1 MNANATKL
9 TKKILMGLPDGLFL
23 VSNLIRIWTDSIFA
37 ETIRPGLHRFAQWR
51 RVVAV
56 GAKGRLLCSED
67 KLHQCHRRLVVEYLH
82 RRWSNLSISHIV

>member
-9 TKKILMGLPDGLFL
+9 TKKLLMGLPDGLFL
-23 VSNLIRIWTDSIFA
+23 VTNLMRTPTDSLFA
-37 ETIRPGLHRFAQWR
+37 ETIRPGLHRLAQWR

-82 RRWSNLSISHIV
+82 RPWGNLSIKHIV